1 MSNPVLNDKQRHAM
15 ERAVHMDALT
25 CFRLNRL
32 IRNGGTVHQFFSV
45 VSRLGDGVL
54 WYSMMLAM
62 PLFFGAHGFVITAAM
77 LLTAALGVWIYRL
90 IKKRS
95 MRPRPFVS
103 YRAIKQG
110 ARTLDQFSFPSGHTM
125 HAVAFT
131 VLLVPVIPIL
141 GFFLVPFAILTGL
154 ARVVL
159 GLHYPSDV
167 LMGALLGVANAILI
181 LTIFSGFL

>member
-1 MSNPVLNDKQRHAM
+1 MSNPVLNDKQRQAM
-15 ERAVHMDALT
+15 QRAVHMDALT

-45 VSRLGDGVL
+45 ISRLGDGVL
-54 WYSMMLAM
+54 WYSMMLMM
-62 PLFFGAHGFVITAAM
+62 PLFLGAQGFVVTALM
-77 LLTAALGVWIYRL
+77 ILTAALGVWAYRL

-131 VLLVPVIPIL
+131 VLLMPVIPML
-141 GFFLVPFAILTGL
+141 GFFLIPFAILTGL

-167 LMGALLGVANAILI
+167 FMGAVLGVFNAIII
-181 LTIFSGFL
+181 LTLFSGFL